1 MTAAADQLRR
11 ILHLIPLFADGESH
25 PVSALAGMVGADRD
39 VILQDLLSISERF
52 EVPGGFV
59 EGLQIFL
66 EADEVSI
73 VPNHFLRPMRLTR
86 SELLAL
92 ELGLT
97 MLRGER
103 PPEEH
108 RAIAG
113 AMTRLE
119 QAVARLPGA
128 EIADDVRIAELSPSA
143 DLEHLRRL
151 RQAFRDRRKVR
162 LTYRKAD
169 ASAPSNRIIC
179 PYGIVF
185 AGGMWYAV
193 AHCESTAITA
203 GTVSAGSSEG
213 IRIFRLDRVEEVESL
228 EARFESPRGFSLD
241 AVIGDGK
248 AFQSSSSATLKVR
261 YSPRI
266 ARWIA
271 EREGKALAED
281 GSLTLEH
288 PLADTDWAV
297 RHVLQYGP
305 DATVLEPAEVREAV
319 VQRLGQMAA
328 S

>member
-1 MTAAADQLRR
+1 MTASDQLRR

-25 PVSALAGMVGADRD
+25 PVSALAGMVGGDRD

-59 EGLQIFL
+59 EGLQIYL

-92 ELGLT
+92 ELGLA

-108 RAIAG
+108 RAITG
-113 AMTRLE
+113 AIERLE
-119 QAVARLPGA
+119 QAVARLPNE
-128 EIADDVRIAELSPSA
+128 EIADELRVAALSPSA

-162 LTYRKAD
+162 LTYWKAD
-169 ASAPSNRIIC
+169 ASTPSNRIIC

-185 AGGMWYAV
+185 ASGNWYAV
-193 AHCESTAITA
+193 AHCE
-203 GTVSAGSSEG
+203 SSEG
-213 IRIFRLDRVEEVESL
+213 IRIFRLDRVEDVESL
-228 EARFESPRGFSLD
+228 DARFESPRGFSLD
-241 AVIGDGK
+241 AVIGEGK
-248 AFQSSSSATLKVR
+248 AFQTSSSATLRVR

-271 EREGKALAED
+271 EREGKPLAED
-281 GSLTLEH
+281 GSLTLDQ

-319 VQRLGQMAA
+319 VRRLGEMAD

>member
-1 MTAAADQLRR
+1 MPAW
-11 ILHLIPLFADGESH
+11 S
-25 PVSALAGMVGADRD
+25 GADRD

-113 AMTRLE
+113 AMARLE
-119 QAVARLPGA
+119 QAVAGLPGA

-162 LTYRKAD
+162 LTLPEGRRLG
-169 ASAPSNRIIC
+169 SRR
-179 PYGIVF
+179 
-185 AGGMWYAV
+185 
-193 AHCESTAITA
+193 T
-203 GTVSAGSSEG
+203 GSS
-213 IRIFRLDRVEEVESL
+213 
-228 EARFESPRGFSLD
+228 ARTGSCSPAGCGTRW
-241 AVIGDGK
+241 
-248 AFQSSSSATLKVR
+248 
-261 YSPRI
+261 PI
-266 ARWIA
+266 ARAARGSGSSGWIGW
-271 EREGKALAED
+271 RRW
-281 GSLTLEH
+281 SRWT
-288 PLADTDWAV
+288 PV
-297 RHVLQYGP
+297 SSRP
-305 DATVLEPAEVREAV
+305 
-319 VQRLGQMAA
+319 AA
-328 S
+328 SRSTR

>member
-1 MTAAADQLRR
+1 MTAADQLRR
-11 ILHLIPLFADGESH
+11 ILHLIPLFADGEARS
-25 PVSALAGMVGADRD
+25 VSELADQAGVDRD
-39 VILQDLLSISERF
+39 VILQDLLSVSERF

-59 EGLQIFL
+59 EGLQIYV
-66 EADEVSI
+66 EADEVSV

-113 AMTRLE
+113 AIARLE
-119 QAVARLPGA
+119 QAVARLPKE
-128 EIADDVRIAELSPSA
+128 EIADDLRVAELSPSA
-143 DLEHLRRL
+143 DLDHLRRL
-151 RQAFRDRRKVR
+151 RAAFRERRKVR

-169 ASAPSNRIIC
+169 ASATSNRVIC

-185 AGGMWYAV
+185 ASGTWYAV
-193 AHCESTAITA
+193 AHCE
-203 GTVSAGSSEG
+203 SSEG

-228 EARFESPRGFSLD
+228 DARFESPRGFSLD
-241 AVIGDGK
+241 TVIGDGK
-248 AFQSSSSATLKVR
+248 AFQSGSSATLKVR

-271 EREGKALAED
+271 EREGKPLAED

-319 VQRLGQMAA
+319 VRRLGEIAG

>member
-1 MTAAADQLRR
+1 MTASDQLRR
-11 ILHLIPLFADGESH
+11 ILHLIPLFADGEARSM
-25 PVSALAGMVGADRD
+25 SELAEQAGVDRD

-59 EGLQIFL
+59 EGLQIYV
-66 EADEVSI
+66 EADEVSV

-92 ELGLT
+92 ELGLA

-103 PPEEH
+103 PAEEH

-113 AMTRLE
+113 AIARLE
-119 QAVARLPGA
+119 QAVARLPKE
-128 EIADDVRIAELSPSA
+128 EIADDLRVAELSPSA
-143 DLEHLRRL
+143 DFEHLRRL
-151 RQAFRDRRKVR
+151 RQAFRERRKVR

-169 ASAPSNRIIC
+169 ASASSNRIIC

-185 AGGMWYAV
+185 ASGTWYAV
-193 AHCESTAITA
+193 AHCES
-203 GTVSAGSSEG
+203 SEG
-213 IRIFRLDRVEEVESL
+213 VRIFRLDRVEGVESL
-228 EARFESPRGFSLD
+228 DARFESPRGFSLD
-241 AVIGDGK
+241 TVIGDGR
-248 AFQSSSSATLKVR
+248 AFQTSSSATLKVR
-261 YSPRI
+261 YSARI

-271 EREGKALAED
+271 EREGKPLAED
-281 GSLTLEH
+281 GSLTLDH

-305 DATVLEPAEVREAV
+305 DVTVLEPAAVRDAV
-319 VQRLGQMAA
+319 LRRLAEMA

>member
-1 MTAAADQLRR
+1 MTAADQLRR

-25 PVSALAGMVGADRD
+25 PVTALAGMAGVDRE

-66 EADEVSI
+66 EADEVAI

-113 AMTRLE
+113 ALVRLDM
-119 QAVARLPGA
+119 AVARLPN
-128 EIADDVRIAELSPSA
+128 EEVADDMRVAALSPSA

-169 ASAPSNRIIC
+169 ASAPSHRIIC

-185 AGGMWYAV
+185 ASGMWYAV
-193 AHCESTAITA
+193 AHCES
-203 GTVSAGSSEG
+203 SEG
-213 IRIFRLDRVEEVESL
+213 MRIFRLDRVEDVESL
-228 EARFESPRGFSLD
+228 EARFESPRDFSLE
-241 AVIGDGK
+241 AVLGDGR
-248 AFQSSSSATLKVR
+248 AFQSGSATTLRVR

-271 EREGKALAED
+271 EREGKPLGDD
-281 GSLTLEH
+281 GSLTLDH

-319 VQRLGQMAA
+319 VRRLAA
-328 S
+328 MTDR

>member
-1 MTAAADQLRR
+1 MTAADQLRR

-25 PVSALAGMVGADRD
+25 PVSALAGMAGVDRD

-59 EGLQIFL
+59 EGLQIYL

-108 RAIAG
+108 RAIG
-113 AMTRLE
+113 AAIARLE
-119 QAVARLPGA
+119 QAVARLPNE
-128 EIADDVRIAELSPSA
+128 EIADDVRVAALSPSA

-169 ASAPSNRIIC
+169 AGAPSHRIIC

-185 AGGMWYAV
+185 ASGMWYAV
-193 AHCESTAITA
+193 AHCE
-203 GTVSAGSSEG
+203 SSEG
-213 IRIFRLDRVEEVESL
+213 IRIFRLDRVEEVEAL
-228 EARFESPRGFSLD
+228 DARFESARDFSLD
-241 AVIGDGK
+241 AVLGDGK
-248 AFQSSSSATLKVR
+248 AFQSGSAATLRVR

-271 EREGKALAED
+271 EREGKPLAED

-288 PLADTDWAV
+288 PLADPGWAV

-305 DATVLEPAEVREAV
+305 DATVLEPAAVREAV
-319 VQRLGQMAA
+319 VARLQDALTGT
-328 S
+328 